1 VKRIRVHAFGGPE
14 VLELEE
20 VEDLRP
26 DLQQVLIRVRAVGV
40 NPYDTYARTGNYGA
54 RTPTLPFTPG
64 SDAAGTVEA
73 VGTDV
78 NDIAPGDRV
87 YTSGTLTGAYADL
100 TLCKPSQVHPL
111 PAQADFAQG
120 AALFVPYTTAYRS
133 LFQIARGLPS
143 ESVLI
148 HGASGGVGLAAV
160 QFARA
165 AGMTIIGTAGS
176 NEGLRL
182 IREQGAGHAIS
193 HGAPNYSEDILRA
206 TNGRGVDVI
215 LEMLANV
222 NLSQDLSMLAPH
234 GRVVVIGSRGN
245 INITPRDLMV
255 RDASITG
262 MMLWNLSEMEFRK
275 INRAIYAGLEN
286 GSLRPII
293 NLEIPLADAAEAHRR
308 VMVPGA
314 HLGKIILVP

>member
-1 VKRIRVHAFGGPE
+1 MRRIRVYAFGGPE
-14 VLELEE
+14 VLKLEE
-20 VEDLRP
+20 VESLRP
-26 DLQQVLIRVRAVGV
+26 DPEQVLIGVRAVGV
-40 NPYDTYARTGNYGA
+40 NPYDTYARSGNYGT

-64 SDAAGTVEA
+64 SDAAGIVEA
-73 VGTDV
+73 VGADV
-78 NDIAPGDRV
+78 TDIAPGDRV

-100 TLCKPSQVHPL
+100 TLCRPSQVHPL
-111 PAQADFAQG
+111 PSRADFAQG
-120 AALFVPYTTAYRS
+120 AAVFVPYTTAYRS

-165 AGMTIIGTAGS
+165 AGMTIIGTAGTG
-176 NEGLRL
+176 EGLRL
-182 IREQGAGHAIS
+182 IREQGAHHAIS
-193 HGAPNYSEDILRA
+193 HRAPDYAQEILRA

-222 NLSQDLSMLAPH
+222 NLSHDLSLLAPG
-234 GRVVVIGSRGN
+234 GRVVVIGSRGDV
-245 INITPRDLMV
+245 NITPRDLMV
-255 RDASITG
+255 REASITG
-262 MMLWNLSEMEFRK
+262 MQLWNSPEMEVRK

-308 VMVPGA
+308 VMAPGA
-314 HLGKIILVP
+314 LGKIILVP